1 MKYNSHN
8 HAKSLK
14 IAERH
19 NFKVDLRP
27 YYSKLKIYPLEYSRS
42 MYKEYICENRIEIA
56 LKLCLAAADL

>member
-8 HAKSLK
+8 HAKNLK

-27 YYSKLKIYPLEYSRS
+27 YYSKLKIYPLEYS
-42 MYKEYICENRIEIA
+42 
-56 LKLCLAAADL
+56 